1 MRGMAEALVELAKS
15 FKSFSSKI
23 SPILLA
29 DMLSNSHNLLLKF
42 RPLSNPLP
50 KGERTSITFTTFSF
64 SQRKNPPK
72 RVFKIPLKLNQMR
85 DSAYISK

>member
-15 FKSFSSKI
+15 FKNFSSKI
-23 SPILLA
+23 FPILLA

-50 KGERTSITFTTFSF
+50 KRENLHYIYYFLIFST
-64 SQRKNPPK
+64 
-72 RVFKIPLKLNQMR
+72 
-85 DSAYISK
+85 

>member
-1 MRGMAEALVELAKS
+1 MTGMAEALVELAKS

-42 RPLSNPLP
+42 RPLSNSLP
-50 KGERTSITFTTFSF
+50 QGENLHYIYYFLIFST
-64 SQRKNPPK
+64 
-72 RVFKIPLKLNQMR
+72 
-85 DSAYISK
+85 